1 MLLLMV
7 GTSWSICSACDRTRQ
22 HLLHLRRQR
31 AYGLGLRLHHVAYAL
46 VVLPAL
52 LAVLVELSH
61 ALVALALEL
70 IGEAVE
76 SGVEG
81 ARQ

>member
-1 MLLLMV
+1 M
-7 GTSWSICSACDRTRQ
+7 
-22 HLLHLRRQR
+22 
-31 AYGLGLRLHHVAYAL
+31 RLHHVAYAL
-46 VVLPAL
+46 VVLLAL

-61 ALVALALEL
+61 ALVALALEP
-70 IGEAVE
+70 IGEALE